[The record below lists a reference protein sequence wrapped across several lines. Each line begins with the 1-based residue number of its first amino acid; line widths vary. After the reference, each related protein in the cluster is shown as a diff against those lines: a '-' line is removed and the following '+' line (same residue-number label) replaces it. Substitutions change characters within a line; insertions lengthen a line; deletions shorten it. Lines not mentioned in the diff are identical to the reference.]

1 MRVTWIDV
9 LSCDGNEAAGQHVID
24 ISNSFALFVF
34 VDGVNEANVKVI
46 VLILYTWVG
55 PRTARQADMSS
66 RALAVVCGAYVMQG

>member
-9 LSCDGNEAAGQHVID
+9 LLCDGNEAVGQHVID

-46 VLILYTWVG
+46 LYTWVG
-55 PRTARQADMSS
+55 PRTARQADISS
-66 RALAVVCGAYVMQG
+66 RALAVVCGAYVTQG